1 MQIPFVLSKAVRF
14 FVRSAVLMGGLGLLA
29 CSDAGPP
36 ANHVSITSPQTLMVG
51 DAIQL
56 TANVEGATGAAV
68 HFEVSPASA
77 SSFLIVQQ
85 PDENHLYGV
94 GTGSAQVNVSLVSD
108 DAEGT
113 LLAQDSMTV
122 TVVPPPASNRPA
134 FSQIEGGEQHTCA
147 LSSDGSTFCWGNYS
161 GYRAFAPRCE
171 ENPLHGLPRVC
182 HSVPVKLEGFPQFKY
197 INLGTYSSCAIT
209 LADDAFCWD
218 IGPYNVGNN
227 SGTPA
232 TVPGGIKFKTLSVE
246 TGYPLNPGA
255 EAEHVCGIASDG
267 GVYCWR
273 RGGSPT
279 NPALVSAG
287 AYTAVSVGGTSVTGS
302 DAYRACALDNNGAAY
317 CWGSRSLGDGNP
329 APSAEQ
335 TTPVAVAG
343 GLHFIG
349 IASESYSTCALSSDG
364 SPYCWGGARD
374 EALIPTAVPTSVRFT
389 AISAS
394 EVRFCGIATDQSVYC
409 WGHGEPQ
416 PPVVQVPGPY
426 HFRSVTVGGPVSC
439 GLTVEGPEVCWGGRG
454 MGGVGDGVVDG
465 VTTTTPTPVVGQR
478 VWP

>member
-1 MQIPFVLSKAVRF
+1 
-14 FVRSAVLMGGLGLLA
+14 
-29 CSDAGPP
+29 
-36 ANHVSITSPQTLMVG
+36 
-51 DAIQL
+51 
-56 TANVEGATGAAV
+56 
-68 HFEVSPASA
+68 
-77 SSFLIVQQ
+77 
-85 PDENHLYGV
+85 
-94 GTGSAQVNVSLVSD
+94 
-108 DAEGT
+108 
-113 LLAQDSMTV
+113 
-122 TVVPPPASNRPA
+122 
-134 FSQIEGGEQHTCA
+134 
-147 LSSDGSTFCWGNYS
+147 
-161 GYRAFAPRCE
+161 
-171 ENPLHGLPRVC
+171 
-182 HSVPVKLEGFPQFKY
+182 
-197 INLGTYSSCAIT
+197 
-209 LADDAFCWD
+209 
-218 IGPYNVGNN
+218 
-227 SGTPA
+227 
-232 TVPGGIKFKTLSVE
+232 
-246 TGYPLNPGA
+246 
-255 EAEHVCGIASDG
+255 
-267 GVYCWR
+267 VYCWR

-302 DAYRACALDNNGAAY
+302 DAYRACVLDNNGAAY

-364 SPYCWGGARD
+364 SPYCWGGVRD

-409 WGHGEPQ
+409 WGHGQPQ
-416 PPVVQVPGPY
+416 SPVVQIPGPY

-454 MGGVGDGVVDG
+454 MGGVGDGVIDG
-465 VTTTTPTPVVGQR
+465 TTTTTPTPVVGQR